1 MRKLI
6 LAAVFLF
13 AVLFLVTRTAD
24 IAQVAETFRRGAPHW
39 LLLAIAVH
47 LVSILSNGAVLR
59 ALYRALGLKEGV
71 IRLAMVWCSAAF
83 FTTVTSSGGWG
94 GMAVFVADGRKRGL
108 PAARVT
114 VASAM
119 YYLYDFVT
127 ALLVVG
133 VGLIVLIRRGQLDPG
148 EVLATAVLAVYAM
161 ILAAWLILAWRSPER
176 LGRVLTSGGSFI
188 NRVVRPFVRRDYLD
202 LVRARTLAHEMGA
215 GVKDLRKS
223 PEGLILPI
231 ALSLSQKALT
241 IAILFLC
248 FLAFS
253 QPFSVGTLI
262 AGYSLGI
269 LFTIVTPT
277 PAGIGVTMVKRIPRL
292 YPAIRVPTEKGWE
305 KARKQRNRMAMVSAF
320 WLSDRAMG
328 RIRPSGDWRRSFT
341 PAPMSWARARA
352 RTRSRES
359 GRTEGRQTQ

>member
-71 IRLAMVWCSAAF
+71 IRLAMLWCSAAF

-108 PAARVT
+108 PGARVT

-133 VGLIVLIRRGQLDPG
+133 GGLIVLIRRGQLDPG
-148 EVLATAVLAVYAM
+148 EVLASAVLAVYAM

-176 LGRVLTSGGSFI
+176 LGKVLTSGGSFI
-188 NRVVRPFVRRDYLD
+188 NRIVRPFVRRDYLD
-202 LVRARTLAHEMGA
+202 LVRARALAHDMGA
-215 GVKDLRKS
+215 GVKDLRQS

-241 IAILFLC
+241 IATLFLC
-248 FLAFS
+248 FLA
-253 QPFSVGTLI
+253 
-262 AGYSLGI
+262 
-269 LFTIVTPT
+269 
-277 PAGIGVTMVKRIPRL
+277 
-292 YPAIRVPTEKGWE
+292 
-305 KARKQRNRMAMVSAF
+305 
-320 WLSDRAMG
+320 
-328 RIRPSGDWRRSFT
+328 
-341 PAPMSWARARA
+341 
-352 RTRSRES
+352 
-359 GRTEGRQTQ
+359 

>member
-71 IRLAMVWCSAAF
+71 IRLAMLWCSAAF

-108 PAARVT
+108 PGARVT

-133 VGLIVLIRRGQLDPG
+133 VGLIVLIRRIDR
-148 EVLATAVLAVYAM
+148 V
-161 ILAAWLILAWRSPER
+161 AALMA
-176 LGRVLTSGGSFI
+176 
-188 NRVVRPFVRRDYLD
+188 LD
-202 LVRARTLAHEMGA
+202 LPATLDA
-215 GVKDLRKS
+215 
-223 PEGLILPI
+223 
-231 ALSLSQKALT
+231 
-241 IAILFLC
+241 
-248 FLAFS
+248 FLA
-253 QPFSVGTLI
+253 
-262 AGYSLGI
+262 
-269 LFTIVTPT
+269 
-277 PAGIGVTMVKRIPRL
+277 
-292 YPAIRVPTEKGWE
+292 
-305 KARKQRNRMAMVSAF
+305 
-320 WLSDRAMG
+320 
-328 RIRPSGDWRRSFT
+328 
-341 PAPMSWARARA
+341 
-352 RTRSRES
+352 
-359 GRTEGRQTQ
+359 

>member
-71 IRLAMVWCSAAF
+71 IRLAMLWCSAAF

-108 PAARVT
+108 PGARVT

-188 NRVVRPFVRRDYLD
+188 NRIVRPFLRRDYLD
-202 LVRARTLAHEMGA
+202 LVRARALAHDMGA
-215 GVKDLRKS
+215 GVKDLRQS

-277 PAGIGVTMVKRIPRL
+277 PAGIGFVEGILTLAFTGFGIPV
-292 YPAIRVPTEKGWE
+292 AT
-305 KARKQRNRMAMVSAF
+305 SAVIALAYRGITL
-320 WLSDRAMG
+320 WLSLLYGLVAFRWVGLGPKPQELAAG
-328 RIRPSGDWRRSFT
+328 TQQTRPIERVKPDQPR
-341 PAPMSWARARA
+341 
-352 RTRSRES
+352 
-359 GRTEGRQTQ
+359 

>member
-24 IAQVAETFRRGAPHW
+24 IAQVAETFQRGAPHW
-39 LLLAIAVH
+39 LVLAIVVH
-47 LVSILSNGAVLR
+47 LVSILGNGAVLR

-71 IRLAMVWCSAAF
+71 VRLAMLWCSAAF
-83 FTTVTSSGGWG
+83 FTTVTTSGGWG

-108 PAARVT
+108 PGARVT

-133 VGLIVLIRRGQLDPG
+133 IGLIVLIRRGQLDPG
-148 EVLATAVLAVYAM
+148 EVLASIVLAIYAL
-161 ILAAWLILAWRSPER
+161 ILAAWLVLAWRSPER
-176 LGRVLTSGGSFI
+176 LGKVLTAGGSFI
-188 NRVVRPFVRRDYLD
+188 NRLVRPIVRRDYLD

-215 GVKDLRKS
+215 GVKDLGQS
-223 PEGLILPI
+223 PQGLILPI
-231 ALSLSQKALT
+231 ALSFAQKALT
-241 IAILFLC
+241 ISILFLC

-277 PAGIGVTMVKRIPRL
+277 PAGIGFVEGILTLAFTGFGIPV
-292 YPAIRVPTEKGWE
+292 AT
-305 KARKQRNRMAMVSAF
+305 SAVIALAYRGITL
-320 WLSDRAMG
+320 WLSLLYGMVAFRWVGLGPKPQELAVG
-328 RIRPSGDWRRSFT
+328 TQQTRPIE
-341 PAPMSWARARA
+341 
-352 RTRSRES
+352 RTKPNQP
-359 GRTEGRQTQ
+359 G